1 MAVPSF
7 DQFLGPVLNL
17 LNDFESGLRST
28 EVYKAISAQFELS
41 EEDRAERLKS
51 GMLKYQNRILWAVE
65 YLKRNGFLEKPSRG
79 LYLITPAGN
88 AFLGGHASGIQLSDL
103 PDLGKTNPNTAS
115 TPQGGECSESLILT
129 NPPSLAT
136 PEERIESALGEI
148 RIQVASELLQ
158 RLRNA
163 DPGFF
168 ERAVLDLLSALGFAE
183 GGLKHNGRTGDGGI
197 DGIAYMDRL
206 RLEKV
211 YVQAKRWTG
220 TVGRPEIQA
229 FYGALAG
236 HRAQRGVFFTTSTYT
251 REAQEYAY
259 QVSDALVLIDGPRI
273 AELMIEC
280 GIGVSLNQSLPLPR
294 LDSDYFE
301 D

>member
-1 MAVPSF
+1 MAVPPF

-17 LNDFESGLRST
+17 LNSTEGGLRST
-28 EVYKAISAQFELS
+28 EVYKALATQFELS

-65 YLKRNGFLEKPSRG
+65 YLKKNEFLEKPSRG
-79 LYLITPAGN
+79 LYLITPAGRV
-88 AFLGGHASGIQLSDL
+88 FLAEHTSGIQLSDL
-103 PDLGKTNPNTAS
+103 PDSGKTNPNLALNLR
-115 TPQGGECSESLILT
+115 GEEVSEPLMV
-129 NPPSLAT
+129 PSSPSQAT
-136 PEERIESALGEI
+136 PEERIESALAEI

-158 RLRNA
+158 RLRTA

-183 GGLKHNGRTGDGGI
+183 GGLKHSGRTGDGGI

-251 REAQEYAY
+251 REAQEYAQ

-280 GIGVSLNQSLPLPR
+280 GIGVSLNQSLVLPR

-301 D
+301 E